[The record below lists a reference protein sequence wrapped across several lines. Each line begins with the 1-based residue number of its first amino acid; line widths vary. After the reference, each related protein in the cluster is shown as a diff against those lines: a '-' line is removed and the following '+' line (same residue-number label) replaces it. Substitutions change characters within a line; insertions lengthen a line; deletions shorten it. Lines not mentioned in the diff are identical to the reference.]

1 MGGLFERTQQSLI
14 KRKENIEN
22 GNINSIPS
30 PFKRFKNDFVGLEQG
45 RFDIITSFTKGS
57 KTQFTLFLLFEALLY
72 TMDYPDAAN
81 MKVFY
86 FALEETDERI
96 LQRFESYLLYKLDKI
111 RISPKNL
118 RSTYNDNPVSQ
129 EILDLL
135 TSDKYQLYIKAFE
148 EHFVFSSVSNPTGIY
163 KLCRTYAED
172 TGKTY
177 YKKIQIKNEFGE
189 LEDKEGVFDHYIPN
203 NPHEFR
209 FVVVDHCGLL
219 KPERG
224 ASIKETIDQMSKYFV
239 ELRNKYNFSPILI
252 QQQSTTNESND
263 SFKLKNIRPSG
274 RGLAD
279 SSYTQ
284 RDCNLLLGLF
294 SPFKFGIEEY
304 MNYDIKILKDHIRF
318 LEVCNSRDGEVGG
331 IIALFFD
338 GCCNMFWELPL
349 PNDPKINQWYDYV
362 KTLKN

>member
-148 EHFVFSSVSNPTGIY
+148 EHFVFSSVGNPTGKRI
-163 KLCRTYAED
+163 C
-172 TGKTY
+172 
-177 YKKIQIKNEFGE
+177 ICQ
-189 LEDKEGVFDHYIPN
+189 
-203 NPHEFR
+203 
-209 FVVVDHCGLL
+209 
-219 KPERG
+219 
-224 ASIKETIDQMSKYFV
+224 
-239 ELRNKYNFSPILI
+239 NF
-252 QQQSTTNESND
+252 
-263 SFKLKNIRPSG
+263 
-274 RGLAD
+274 
-279 SSYTQ
+279 
-284 RDCNLLLGLF
+284 
-294 SPFKFGIEEY
+294 
-304 MNYDIKILKDHIRF
+304 F
-318 LEVCNSRDGEVGG
+318 LY
-331 IIALFFD
+331 L
-338 GCCNMFWELPL
+338 
-349 PNDPKINQWYDYV
+349 
-362 KTLKN
+362 